1 MAYKTRI
8 HINIPKYFI
17 GVRNCIN
24 TFLLYGLE
32 VLH

>member
-8 HINIPKYFI
+8 HNYISKYLI

-24 TFLLYGLE
+24 TFMFYGLE